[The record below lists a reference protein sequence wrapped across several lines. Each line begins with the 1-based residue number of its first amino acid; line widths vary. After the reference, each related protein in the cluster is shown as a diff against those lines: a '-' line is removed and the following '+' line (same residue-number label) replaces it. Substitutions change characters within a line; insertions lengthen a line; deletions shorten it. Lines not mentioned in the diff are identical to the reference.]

1 MSIDH
6 SINEQKK
13 TNRKMKIN
21 SKNEIKIN
29 ENVVIGNFISDH
41 LLKIQEIITNTL
53 ISIEE
58 NSKYKLFSKNELNHC
73 MNSLHEL
80 YKKISIYEINENTNK
95 EAQDNIVNV
104 LQETINQVTPIIS
117 KYGTKNVKDIL
128 YICFGS
134 DFQNLYSKFP
144 LLNEKFE
151 LIKKYIHPTGFKI
164 ITLKKT
170 NDITDDSLCLN
181 KITEN
186 VVTIENSPQFECF
199 DIDVNVNVNNF
210 FEKICGIQTI
220 IHNFKTGKSII
231 MKGWIDNI
239 NITFFSNKYILK
251 RKNNILLSSP
261 NTPYFDIELLNRQ
274 LDSFTI
280 KDLLV
285 YGDTD
290 IYIKNSQILN
300 SINSMKISNL
310 DTIIKKFVALELY
323 EKRNQLIEM
332 ILFSKDHEIQYLSY
346 LLYDLINQTN
356 TDIDTNDQEKIYNSF
371 SWKIKQYFKDVMK
384 NTIQYNENTLEK
396 YDNNRISLEQRVLL
410 LHVNDTIK
418 SKAIIKLKEYKSKI
432 DDAGSKAKQYLEGL
446 LQIPFEN
453 YKKEPIL
460 HIVKKINNIFSI
472 FIKDLKNTIF
482 RFDKDNQCVTFEK
495 DKSKYTIYEIKNHVI
510 FFKNELQKKI
520 MLLLNSTNIIDL
532 NKIFLK
538 INNNN
543 TNETK
548 RQTKEQ
554 KIIKICKY
562 ITEGQGSHDIKE
574 KLYQNIKNEKNK
586 YEILEISK
594 NYIQINKI
602 MRELETSYNMIENI
616 KIVLEESIH
625 GHNYAK
631 NQILKIICQWINGSQ
646 TGYCFGF
653 EGSPGIGKTSLAKKG
668 LAKCLVD
675 ENGEPRPFSFIAM
688 GGSCNGST
696 IEGHSYTYLN
706 STWGKIVEILM
717 ECKCM
722 NPIIY
727 IDELDKISKTE
738 NGKEIVGI
746 LTHLIDPSQNE
757 HFQDKYFSGIPIDV
771 SKALFIFSYN
781 DADQID
787 RILLDRIHRIKF
799 DNLSL
804 KEKIVIVNKFIL
816 PEINEKMGFENIIK
830 IDENTVQ
837 YIIEEYT
844 SEPGV
849 RKLKEILF
857 DLYGEI
863 NIELL
868 TNDDSFTMNLPIT
881 ITKELLNNKYFK
893 KHQNIQETKIHPKN
907 EIGIMNGLWANSL
920 GRGGVIPIEVMFFPS
935 DSFLELKL
943 TGLQGNVMKESMNI
957 AKTLAWSYCSENR
970 IKDLIDFFD
979 STKSKGIHIHCPE
992 GSINKDGPSA
1002 GAAIFVAIYSR
1013 LNNFHIKNNIAIT
1026 GEINLQG
1033 NVSAIGSLE
1042 YKILGGIKAG
1052 ITCFLFP
1059 KDNEKDFIHFI
1070 QKMIENKSIENF
1082 DLKLLSKNTTFN
1094 IDIFEKNITFVMIE
1108 TVYELFKYVFSVE
1121 IKEIESCNN
1130 NLI

>member
-1 MSIDH
+1 
-6 SINEQKK
+6 
-13 TNRKMKIN
+13 
-21 SKNEIKIN
+21 
-29 ENVVIGNFISDH
+29 
-41 LLKIQEIITNTL
+41 
-53 ISIEE
+53 
-58 NSKYKLFSKNELNHC
+58 
-73 MNSLHEL
+73 
-80 YKKISIYEINENTNK
+80 
-95 EAQDNIVNV
+95 
-104 LQETINQVTPIIS
+104 
-117 KYGTKNVKDIL
+117 
-128 YICFGS
+128 
-134 DFQNLYSKFP
+134 
-144 LLNEKFE
+144 
-151 LIKKYIHPTGFKI
+151 
-164 ITLKKT
+164 
-170 NDITDDSLCLN
+170 
-181 KITEN
+181 
-186 VVTIENSPQFECF
+186 
-199 DIDVNVNVNNF
+199 
-210 FEKICGIQTI
+210 
-220 IHNFKTGKSII
+220 
-231 MKGWIDNI
+231 
-239 NITFFSNKYILK
+239 
-251 RKNNILLSSP
+251 
-261 NTPYFDIELLNRQ
+261 
-274 LDSFTI
+274 
-280 KDLLV
+280 
-285 YGDTD
+285 
-290 IYIKNSQILN
+290 
-300 SINSMKISNL
+300 
-310 DTIIKKFVALELY
+310 
-323 EKRNQLIEM
+323 M

-482 RFDKDNQCVTFEK
+482 RFDKHEQCVTFEK

-520 MLLLNSTNIIDL
+520 MLLLNSTNNIDL

-574 KLYQNIKNEKNK
+574 NLYQNIKNEKNK
-586 YEILEISK
+586 NEILEISK

-602 MRELETSYNMIENI
+602 MTELESSYNMIENI

-830 IDENTVQ
+830 IDENTIQ

-849 RKLKEILF
+849 RKLKEFLF

-868 TNDDSFTMNLPIT
+868 TNDDSFNMNLPIT

-920 GRGGVIPIEVMFFPS
+920 GRGGIIPIEVMFFPS

-1013 LNNFHIKNNIAIT
+1013 LNNFQIKNNIAIT

-1059 KDNEKDFIHFI
+1059 KDNEKDFINFI

-1082 DLKLLSKNTTFN
+1082 DFKLLSKNSKRF
-1094 IDIFEKNITFVMIE
+1094 KNNMFD
-1108 TVYELFKYVFSVE
+1108 L
-1121 IKEIESCNN
+1121 
-1130 NLI
+1130 